1 MRRGE
6 TVKAVIVLRAGA
18 ALEVDALQDWCRER
32 MAAYKVPAVIAFAEG
47 LPKSPTGKVLWRVLQ
62 EQEHSAPAA
71 STRQVS

>member
-1 MRRGE
+1 
-6 TVKAVIVLRAGA
+6 
-18 ALEVDALQDWCRER
+18 

-47 LPKSPTGKVLWRVLQ
+47 LPKSPTGKVLLRVLQ